1 MYRVPGIYI
10 YIYIHIYR
18 KTGRQPVQFGVWGS
32 GTDIRG
38 RGGEGGTNR
47 TCIDT
52 VTRWTYLSP
61 VTPGILSGKQSR
73 LFVVKGDIQSMY

>member
-10 YIYIHIYR
+10 YIYTYI
-18 KTGRQPVQFGVWGS
+18 GRQAGSLFNFRVWGS

-38 RGGEGGTNR
+38 RGGGTYR
-47 TCIDT
+47 TCTDT